1 MTKKT
6 MSVSARVNADKFE
19 LFKEEYLK
27 QLKGSFKDSVPSE
40 IYEDVLEVSNSELID
55 RAVNFALLFLEDY
68 NIKKGY

>member
-1 MTKKT
+1 

-40 IYEDVLEVSNSELID
+40 IYEDVLVVSNSELID